1 MVHHFISSLFCK
13 MEYYNVVSN
22 LSFMFH
28 IDTLKYANIL
38 IKKIPVTSNFKTE
51 TLSDILT
58 RKSMGNND
66 LESNQ
71 TISDVKYIDSV
82 LRCDPLQSKR
92 HHKINLIDSISMIF
106 YFSSKQNSL
115 DEEFVEKED

>member
-1 MVHHFISSLFCK
+1 

-28 IDTLKYANIL
+28 IDTLKYANVL
-38 IKKIPVTSNFKTE
+38 IKKIPVTSNFKAE

-71 TISDVKYIDSV
+71 TISGVK
-82 LRCDPLQSKR
+82 
-92 HHKINLIDSISMIF
+92 
-106 YFSSKQNSL
+106 
-115 DEEFVEKED
+115 